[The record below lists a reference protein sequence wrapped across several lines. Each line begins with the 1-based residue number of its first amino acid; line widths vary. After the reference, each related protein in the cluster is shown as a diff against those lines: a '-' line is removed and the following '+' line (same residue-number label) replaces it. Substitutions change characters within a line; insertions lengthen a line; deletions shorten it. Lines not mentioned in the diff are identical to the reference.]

1 MCQPADWKR
10 EVVPDHK
17 FDFID
22 TRDYHDNSF
31 GTRIKYFWLY
41 ILILKTF
48 LVYVADIYTGV
59 TMASSDNWSNVI
71 FANCKFGEGN
81 CFIIPF
87 SVGKWLFIG
96 SIIFSF
102 LLLAYEARKAKKI
115 IASRDISFA
124 FTNPMANSY
133 YSLRSYDHFCF
144 FCNIENSTKKTDDFA
159 FFIFFTFKE
168 WKRLL
173 LADGPRA
180 VINGM
185 TLASF
190 VLAKLKANAASKTP
204 LNPFD
209 LSLYFGED
217 VAKEATTNLMLGTM
231 IFTVLI
237 FAGSLILL
245 IAAGILYV
253 PLLCYIQGNL
263 KEYCVHKVDK
273 RIDELVKRKHKQ
285 RMAKQNALARKEA
298 AGDFSHKKDGMGDGL
313 PQPTLPNLSV
323 DDDDDKSIRPLRA
336 PMAPSLHYASSINT
350 DYYDKSEYG
359 GDYPPM
365 PGYDQY
371 PPHTGEY
378 HNDPYANEYLH
389 QSPAYSQQGYN
400 MGQHQQGG
408 YIADPRDVYTGG
420 DQYNGYGHPGAA
432 IPRHGTPGVEAQDGA
447 RRRSSGLAYDDEP
460 EPAPVPQ
467 RYGTPVQPPSRQ
479 GTPGYG
485 YQPPPPR
492 LGTPGYGQPPS
503 RQGTPGYGQPP
514 PRQGTPAQQGW
525 HGQQPGY

>member
-31 GTRIKYFWLY
+31 GTRMKYFWLY

-59 TMASSDNWSNVI
+59 TMASSENWSNVI
-71 FANCKFGEGN
+71 FSNCNFGKDN

-87 SVGKWLFIG
+87 TIGKWLFIG

-102 LLLAYEARKAKKI
+102 LLLAYEARKSKRI

-124 FTNPMANSY
+124 FTNPLANSY

-144 FCNIENSTKKTDDFA
+144 FCHIENSTKKTDDFA

-185 TLASF
+185 TLASY
-190 VLAKLKANAASKTP
+190 VLARLKTNPKANP
-204 LNPFD
+204 WN
-209 LSLYFGED
+209 LSLYFGDD
-217 VAKEATTNLMLGTM
+217 VTKDITTNVMLGTM

-245 IAAGILYV
+245 IIAGILYI

-298 AGDFSHKKDGMGDGL
+298 AGDFSHKGKDVGDNL

-323 DDDDDKSIRPLRA
+323 DDDDNMSVRPLRG
-336 PMAPSLHYASSINT
+336 PMAPSLRYAPSVNT
-350 DYYDKSEYG
+350 EYYDKSEYG

-371 PPHTGEY
+371 PPHGGEY
-378 HNDPYANEYLH
+378 HNDPYANEYIH
-389 QSPAYSQQGYN
+389 SPAYSQQGYN
-400 MGQHQQGG
+400 MGQHQQHGG
-408 YIADPRDVYTGG
+408 YVADPRDVYTGG
-420 DQYNGYGHPGAA
+420 DQYHNEYAYHNQGAA
-432 IPRHGTPGVEAQDGA
+432 IPRNGTPGMEAQDGA

-460 EPAPVPQ
+460 EPAPAPQ
-467 RYGTPVQPPSRQ
+467 RHGTPVQPPSRQ

-485 YQPPPPR
+485 YQQPPPR
-492 LGTPGYGQPPS
+492 IGTPGYGQPPS
-503 RQGTPGYGQPP
+503 RQGTP
-514 PRQGTPAQQGW
+514 AQQQQW
-525 HGQQPGY
+525 HAPPGY